1 MKKHETRRFAAL
13 ALVGIMTVSLAG
25 CSGGSQPAA
34 TEAPVTTTAAP
45 ETTAAAEAGLYT
57 PGTYEGSAKGFG
69 GQVTVS
75 ITVDASAITA
85 VTSEG
90 PDETESIG
98 GAALAELDKQVLEK
112 QAADVDG
119 VAGATVTSDGYR
131 DALTAAIALA
141 KGEEVTAG
149 ELSFKPGTYEGHGTG
164 YGGDVA
170 LSVTFTEDAITGIEV
185 ASSNETEY
193 VGTPAYEIMFKEIQD
208 FTSTG
213 VDNVSGATFTCNAI
227 LAAVEDAAS
236 QAGCDVQALRTGK
249 IPYEVTAQPDIEET
263 YDVIVVGAGGA
274 GVTAAAEIAQQGATV
289 CVVEKNAEAGGNTLV
304 AGCSFQAVYDYQVWD
319 PENPDATTGVCPY
332 DGQTYDKSKS
342 DMGRMETLRTI
353 LNWSEEPFDETV
365 DSSSGKLTVEEY
377 DLPSRGVHAEYLE
390 TLKTLKSQI
399 RKYMDWAEP
408 QLAAGAQESD
418 LTVFSTKELHI
429 FQTYY
434 GGLRLNNDQTRW
446 IYGDFDKVSQLVRNI
461 NADKEWMADQGS
473 VFNWGVTTN
482 TLIGCLWQRINT
494 FQGGTIEN
502 VEGSGKYTCYFAVPL
517 NTVAKANEANSV
529 MYRTTATKLLTDG
542 NGRVN
547 GIEAVQYDGTKVTLH
562 ANKGVILATGGFG
575 ANIDMV
581 LSTNDYWNKDE
592 LSASILTTN
601 RNCATGEGITMAEE
615 VGAAVTGMEFTQL
628 MPLGWADDGK
638 LAGGKGENVIFV
650 SPAGTDNEGK
660 RFVDE
665 SAERDVL
672 SQGQLTY
679 GGKGGL
685 TVQVMKGGDKTAAD
699 NREGKEYFCTLKEAC
714 EMTGIDYDTLYQTI
728 VEYDKAYLDQNLG
741 ELTVPKSSATD
752 TIGTYDA
759 DGNYI
764 EDAMFSIRY
773 LAPST
778 HHTMGGL
785 VVDNDRHVLD
795 ADNQP
800 IPGLWAAGE
809 VTGGIFAGNR
819 LGGNAI
825 SEIIVS
831 GRIAAK
837 SVMSEN

>member
-1 MKKHETRRFAAL
+1 MA
-13 ALVGIMTVSLAG
+13 
-25 CSGGSQPAA
+25 Q
-34 TEAPVTTTAAP
+34 
-45 ETTAAAEAGLYT
+45 
-57 PGTYEGSAKGFG
+57 
-69 GQVTVS
+69 
-75 ITVDASAITA
+75 
-85 VTSEG
+85 
-90 PDETESIG
+90 
-98 GAALAELDKQVLEK
+98 
-112 QAADVDG
+112 
-119 VAGATVTSDGYR
+119 
-131 DALTAAIALA
+131 A
-141 KGEEVTAG
+141 KGEEVTSG
-149 ELSFKPGTYEGHGTG
+149 ELSFAPGTYEGHGTG
-164 YGGDVA
+164 YGGDVT
-170 LSVTFTEDAITGIEV
+170 LSVTFSEDAITGIEV
-185 ASSNETEY
+185 VSNNETEY
-193 VGTPAYEIMFKEIQD
+193 VGTPAFDIMFQEIQD

-213 VDNVSGATFTCNAI
+213 VDSLSGATFTSNGI

-236 QAGCDVQALRTGK
+236 QAGCDIQALRAGK
-249 IPYEVTAQPDIEET
+249 IPYEVAPGADIEET

-289 CVVEKNAEAGGNTLV
+289 CIVEKNAEAGGNTLV

-319 PENPDATTGVCPY
+319 PKDPDATTGVCPY

-342 DMGRMETLRTI
+342 DMGRIDTLRTI
-353 LNWSEEPFDETV
+353 LNWSEEPFNEAV
-365 DSSSGKLTVEEY
+365 DASAGKLTVEEY
-377 DLPSRGVHAEYLE
+377 DLPSRGVHQEYLE
-390 TLKTLKSQI
+390 TLKTLKAQI
-399 RKYMDWAEP
+399 QEYLDWAEP
-408 QLAAGAQESD
+408 QLDAGVPESD

-434 GGLRLNNDQTRW
+434 GGLRLNNDQTKW

-461 NADKEWMADQGS
+461 NTDKEWMSDQGS

-502 VEGSGKYTCYFAVPL
+502 VEGTGKYACYFAVPL
-517 NTVAKANEANSV
+517 NTVAQANEGNSV

-542 NGRVN
+542 DGRVN
-547 GIEAVQYDGTKVTLH
+547 GIEAVKYDGTKVTLH

-581 LSTNDYWNKDE
+581 ISTNDYWNKDE
-592 LSASILTTN
+592 LSSAILTTN
-601 RNCATGEGITMAEE
+601 RNCATGEGITMAQD
-615 VGAAVTGMEFTQL
+615 VGAVTTGMEFTQL

-685 TVQVMKGGDKTAAD
+685 TVQVMNGGDNTAAN

-714 EMTGIDYDTLYQTI
+714 GMTGIDYDTLYQTI
-728 VEYDKAYLDQNLG
+728 IEYDKAYLDQNLA
-741 ELTVPKSSATD
+741 ELEVPKSSATD
-752 TIGTYDA
+752 TIGRYDEA
-759 DGNYI
+759 GNYI
-764 EDAMFSIRY
+764 EDTMLSIRY

>member
-1 MKKHETRRFAAL
+1 MKKHQAKRSAAL
-13 ALVGIMTVSLAG
+13 ILCGIMAASLAG

-34 TEAPVTTTAAP
+34 TEAPATTTAAP
-45 ETTAAAEAGLYT
+45 ETTTAAETGIYT

-75 ITVDASAITA
+75 ITVDAASVTA

-90 PDETESIG
+90 PDETANIG
-98 GAALAELDKQVLEK
+98 GAALADLDKQALEK
-112 QAADVDG
+112 QSADIDG
-119 VAGATVTSDGYR
+119 VSGATVTSDGYKE
-131 DALTAAIALA
+131 ALAMAIALA
-141 KGEEVTAG
+141 KGEEVSAG

-164 YGGDVA
+164 YGGDVT
-170 LSVTFTEDAITGIEV
+170 LSVTFSEDAITGIEV
-185 ASSNETEY
+185 TANKETEY
-193 VGTPAYEIMFKEIQD
+193 VGTPAFDIMFKEIQD

-213 VDNVSGATFTCNAI
+213 VDSVSGATFTCNAI
-227 LAAVEDAAS
+227 LTAVEDAAS

-274 GVTAAAEIAQQGATV
+274 GVTAAAEVAQQGATV
-289 CVVEKNAEAGGNTLV
+289 CIVEKNAEAGGNTLV
-304 AGCSFQAVYDYQVWD
+304 AGCAFQAVYDYQVWD
-319 PENPDATTGVCPY
+319 PKDPDATTGVCPY

-342 DMGRMETLRTI
+342 DMGRIDTLRTI
-353 LNWSEEPFDETV
+353 LDWSEEPFNEDV
-365 DSSSGKLTVEEY
+365 SASGKLTVENY
-377 DLPSRGVHAEYLE
+377 NLPTRGVHPEYLE

-399 RKYMDWAEP
+399 REYLDWAEP
-408 QLAAGAQESD
+408 KLAAGAQESD

-446 IYGDFDKVSQLVRNI
+446 IYGDFDKVNQLVQNI
-461 NADKEWMADQGS
+461 NANKEWLSDQGS

-502 VEGSGKYTCYFAVPL
+502 VEGSGKYACYFAVPL
-517 NTVAKANEANSV
+517 NTVSKANEANSV
-529 MYRTTATKLLTDG
+529 MYRTTATKLLTDDS
-542 NGRVN
+542 GRVN
-547 GIEAVQYDGTKVTLH
+547 GIEAVKYDGTKVTLH

-650 SPAGTDNEGK
+650 SPAGTYNEGK

-679 GGKGGL
+679 GGEGGL
-685 TVQVMKGGDKTAAD
+685 TVQVMKGGDNTAAN

-714 EMTGIDYDTLYQTI
+714 EMTGINYDTLYQTI
-728 VEYDKAYLDQNLG
+728 TEYDKAYMDQNLG
-741 ELTVPKSSATD
+741 ELDVPKSSATD

-764 EDAMFSIRY
+764 ENTMLSIRY